1 MSEKDQQDK
10 ITGHEGEPGS
20 FIVVNGQRQPN
31 PDGARV
37 TLTPDDQGYHEA
49 KRRLGTTTPSAKP
62 QPSTPP
68 ALPAAADKIGGK

>member
-1 MSEKDQQDK
+1 MSEKDKQDQV
-10 ITGHEGEPGS
+10 TGHEGEPGS
-20 FIVVNGQRQPN
+20 FIVVDGRRQPN
-31 PDGARV
+31 PDGAKV

-49 KRRLGTTTPSAKP
+49 KRRLAAGPGAKP